1 MFSEEIQGTQPLN
14 PVSSI
19 VSTEAFW
26 ALAEGGMRVGDGQML
41 MIVLFLKYFTCGDKM
56 MPFYWARG
64 SDLYTSCLERP
75 EGELRHSG
83 NKAWSPNVL
92 CSSPPLLP

>member
-19 VSTEAFW
+19 VGTEAFW
-26 ALAEGGMRVGDGQML
+26 ALAEGEMGVGDEWML

-56 MPFYWARG
+56 MPFYWASG
-64 SDLYTSCLERP
+64 SDLC
-75 EGELRHSG
+75 
-83 NKAWSPNVL
+83 
-92 CSSPPLLP
+92 